1 MRVVDLF
8 RKLETRLSEI
18 LLLALALIP
27 CIQMGL
33 RTALTTVIPDYD
45 MLLRHLTLWTALI
58 AGMICTREQQH
69 ISLGFSSSL
78 KEGRPRR
85 AIENTVMLTG
95 SAVSTAIAVAAISF
109 SLIGFDREQRIGF
122 LGLRFLSGI
131 IALSFAVSGFRFL
144 NRKKDGADAG
154 FKLAGIVLGLLLSLP
169 SIINLMYLTPVLPP
183 LWLEDA
189 LTGFYI
195 FFEAADLWIVLALIV
210 LAVFGLP
217 IFVLLGGVAY
227 VLFAGT
233 WSVPEVIPNEI
244 YNLLTG
250 SAIPAIPLFTFTGF
264 ILSEG
269 KSGERLVN
277 LFKAVLGRMPGGLAI
292 MAAIVCAFFT
302 TFTGASGVT
311 ILALGGLLSYIL
323 VTSGEYSKDFTKG
336 YLTSAGSIGLLF
348 PPSLPIIM
356 YSIQAKI
363 SIKEMFLGGIV
374 PGFVFVAALSAMG
387 VFHAVQN
394 RKKTSVGC
402 AAETEKMPG
411 KLASLK
417 RSSGDLALPVII
429 LLLYFGGI
437 TTLVETGAVAVVYS
451 IIIEVFIY
459 RDMKLRDLAGIA
471 KKAVPVIGG
480 VLMIIATAKGLSYF
494 IVDAEVPMMLTAF
507 FSNHVSSPLMFL
519 LLLNIVLLITGCL
532 MDIFSAIMV
541 VAPLVIP
548 LGDMYGIHP
557 VQLGIIFLA
566 NLQLGYLTPPVGL
579 NLFLASY
586 AFETPL
592 GKIYRSVVPFFI
604 VLLMVVLLITYVPWF
619 SLSLLG

>member
-1 MRVVDLF
+1 MAARTIF
-8 RKLETRLSEI
+8 STG
-18 LLLALALIP
+18 IP
-27 CIQMGL
+27 
-33 RTALTTVIPDYD
+33 AYD
-45 MLLRHLTLWTALI
+45 SILRHLTLWTALI
-58 AGMICTREQQH
+58 AGMICTREEQH
-69 ISLGFSSSL
+69 ISLGFSSGL
-78 KEGRPRR
+78 KNRKFKA
-85 AIENTVMLTG
+85 AIDAAVMLSG
-95 SAVSTAIAVAAISF
+95 SAISIAIAVAAVSF
-109 SLIGFDREQRIGF
+109 SIIGFDSEQKIGF
-122 LGLRFLSGI
+122 VTLGALSGI
-131 IALSFAVSGFRFL
+131 IAVSFAITGFRFL
-144 NRKKDGADAG
+144 SRTQNETSRK
-154 FKLAGIVLGLLLSLP
+154 FKLAGIILGLLLSLP
-169 SIINLMYLTPVLPP
+169 SIINLLYLTPFMPP
-183 LWLEDA
+183 MWMESMLE
-189 LTGFYI
+189 GYYI
-195 FFEAADLWIVLALIV
+195 FFEAADLFLVLGFIVLT
-210 LAVFGLP
+210 VFGLP
-217 IFVLLGGVAY
+217 IFILLGGVAY
-227 VLFAGT
+227 FLFAGT

-277 LFKAVLGRMPGGLAI
+277 LFKAFLGKMPGGLAI
-292 MAAIVCAFFT
+292 MAVIVCAFFT

-311 ILALGGLLSYIL
+311 ILALGGLLSFIL
-323 VTSGEYSKDFTKG
+323 VKSGEYTEDFTKG

-374 PGFVFVAALSAMG
+374 PGLVFVTALSAMG
-387 VFHAVQN
+387 VFHAVRN
-394 RKKTSVGC
+394 RKKNPHHFNDDP
-402 AAETEKMPG
+402 EKMPG
-411 KLASLK
+411 KLSSLRK
-417 RSSGDLALPVII
+417 TMGDLLLPVII

-451 IIIEVFIY
+451 LIIEMFIY
-459 RDMKLRDLAGIA
+459 RDLRLKDLAKII

-507 FSNHVSSPLMFL
+507 FSNHVSSPLVFL

-541 VAPLVIP
+541 VAPLIIP
-548 LGDMYGIHP
+548 LGEMYGIHP

-592 GKIYRSVVPFFI
+592 GKIYRSVIPFFI
-604 VLLMVVLLITYVPWF
+604 AMFLMVLLITYVPWF
-619 SLSLLG
+619 SLSLLGK